1 MKSDDVQN
9 AARLQLVVVI
19 AASMMYFC
27 LVLCYGNSIQ
37 VWKYIY
43 PNKNN
48 HHNNNKSSWCF
59 CCCGKKHPTISF
71 LCFVAILCG
80 FLVQLWTI
88 VVDLRAL
95 TLMKRLKAEG
105 RFHMNQEQE
114 SNNNPMMILMAIDIH
129 TELAIQNVLDT
140 FFDIGFVTLGL
151 YVVSLPWG
159 ELYKTCVTR
168 RSVVGMVVLV
178 KTVLALRYQS
188 SLRHATNTASS
199 SRELLVPLVVSFS
212 VEFVV
217 LWGILVAWFNTLH
230 GTSILGL
237 ASRRRHGNEEEK
249 GYKTYGW
256 FLLLHLVG
264 RIACFLIVV
273 AQVVSK
279 IRADYNNNYDDDI
292 FHEHHHQQ
300 QQQQQDNNAAIQSLW
315 QGAVMIVERLTPLL
329 VLTGVAY
336 HWSNDD
342 IDDESAAFQ
351 SLAQAPE
358 GDEGIQLA
366 WWTSPPHTN
375 KDELFFFFLF
385 RQSGRNTNVRNVV

>member
-1 MKSDDVQN
+1 M
-9 AARLQLVVVI
+9 
-19 AASMMYFC
+19 
-27 LVLCYGNSIQ
+27 
-37 VWKYIY
+37 
-43 PNKNN
+43 
-48 HHNNNKSSWCF
+48 
-59 CCCGKKHPTISF
+59 
-71 LCFVAILCG
+71 AILCG
-80 FLVQLWTI
+80 FLVQVWTI

-95 TLMKRLKAEG
+95 ILMKRLKAEG
-105 RFHMNQEQE
+105 RFHMNQEQDM
-114 SNNNPMMILMAIDIH
+114 NYNPMMILMAIDIH
-129 TELAIQNVLDT
+129 TELAIQNVLST
-140 FFDIGFVTLGL
+140 LFDISFVTLGL

-159 ELYKTCVTR
+159 ELYKTCVAR
-168 RSVVGMVVLV
+168 RGFVGMIVWV
-178 KTVLALRYQS
+178 KTILVVQYQWSLLR
-188 SLRHATNTASS
+188 ATHTTTTTTAASAS
-199 SRELLVPLVVSFS
+199 NKILNPLIVSFS
-212 VEFVV
+212 VEFVI

-237 ASRRRHGNEEEK
+237 ASLRGGRGNDEEK

-256 FLLLHLVG
+256 SLLLHLVG

-273 AQVVSK
+273 AQIVSK
-279 IRADYNNNYDDDI
+279 IRADYNYNNNYDDDV

-366 WWTSPPHTN
+366 
-375 KDELFFFFLF
+375 
-385 RQSGRNTNVRNVV
+385 